1 MRCCKRVRSSC
12 RLCGFRQR
20 HNLLVGSNLLVY
32 SVQKV
37 VETVQYGTTL
47 AAQQSNLFNDN
58 AGAVFQ
64 APPATKMI
72 VSPRFSFPWSYQL
85 PVQQYTVGNNLAL
98 ISDAAHT
105 TIYPM
110 AGQGLNLGLQ
120 DVAALIKCIDK
131 AASSGMQVR
140 TFLADYEHS
149 RHGEVATNDDKRR

>member
-64 APPATKMI
+64 APPATKKNRFATVFLSLV
-72 VSPRFSFPWSYQL
+72 VSASRPAVYRWQRLGIDQRCGPHNNLSHGRSRLEFGPARRCGLNQ
-85 PVQQYTVGNNLAL
+85 VHRQGCVVGNASAHLFGRLRTLA
-98 ISDAAHT
+98 T
-105 TIYPM
+105 RR
-110 AGQGLNLGLQ
+110 
-120 DVAALIKCIDK
+120 
-131 AASSGMQVR
+131 SGN
-140 TFLADYEHS
+140 E
-149 RHGEVATNDDKRR
+149 